1 MVVSSH
7 NLQQTLYIK
16 AFYIAI
22 EASFQA
28 IAIPIFCVQVVPFLY
43 IQIPYA
49 SHAEQVHGKFA
60 LCFSSSLNSSRDLH
74 SFNFNGRWFHK
85 TLPL

>member
-28 IAIPIFCVQVVPFLY
+28 IAIPIFCVQIVPFL
-43 IQIPYA
+43 
-49 SHAEQVHGKFA
+49 F
-60 LCFSSSLNSSRDLH
+60 
-74 SFNFNGRWFHK
+74 
-85 TLPL
+85 